1 MATSLQSTKGKDL
14 PMQTRPR
21 WMTSLLTEAE
31 ACKTRM
37 PWERGLRRQA
47 FIARRTASA
56 LPRTVASAARPS
68 PMLVAGTDTVRR
80 ALA

>member
-1 MATSLQSTKGKDL
+1 
-14 PMQTRPR
+14 MQTRPR

-47 FIARRTASA
+47 FIARRAA
-56 LPRTVASAARPS
+56 AQPMPPAPRPTLMRS
-68 PMLVAGTDTVRR
+68 PAPQPQLRLVAQG
-80 ALA
+80 

>member
-1 MATSLQSTKGKDL
+1 
-14 PMQTRPR
+14 MQTRPR
-21 WMTSLLTEAE
+21 WMNSLLTEAE

-47 FIARRTASA
+47 FIARRAAT
-56 LPRTVASAARPS
+56 LAARAPAVG
-68 PMLVAGTDTVRR
+68 VARAQPDAPDSNVPRF